1 MKMTFSCFFLSVVL
15 SASNALSQSSRPRYQ
30 VPVSRNDGWKT
41 AAADSLGVDS
51 HRLALLT
58 QSIRSWREL
67 GVHAILIERRGQLI
81 YEEYFEGF
89 DERWGSPLG
98 KVTMTA
104 ESKHDL
110 RSVTKSVVSA
120 LVGIAHGEGTIPSLD
135 QPMVEWFPE
144 YPELNTPDR
153 RRVTLAHVLS
163 MTSGFEWNEEVPY
176 NDPRNDEIRMTR
188 DSQPLRYA
196 LSRSF
201 KVDPGTDFNY
211 NGGLTH
217 VMAAVLVRASK
228 TSLQDYAR
236 TKLFEPL
243 GITDVEWVGNL
254 AGMPAAAS
262 GLRLRARDLAKFGSL
277 YLNGGRWNEKQI
289 LPSSWVQLS
298 TRRHFRF
305 RPRTGPDA
313 GGQFGYAY
321 FWWYSCY
328 PSADGLIEAR
338 TAVGNGQQRVFVLP
352 GLDMVV
358 TIFAGRYND
367 FTTAGTLGSTILREH
382 VIPAVKTGVRSG
394 CSGS

>member
-1 MKMTFSCFFLSVVL
+1 MKRIVTCFLLVVFLSSS
-15 SASNALSQSSRPRYQ
+15 SALPQSSGPRYK
-30 VPVSRNDGWKT
+30 VPVARNDGWKT
-41 AAADSLGVDS
+41 ASADSLGVDS

-81 YEEYFEGF
+81 FEEYFNGF
-89 DERWGSPLG
+89 DERWGEPLG
-98 KVTMTA
+98 RVSMTA

-135 QPMVEWFPE
+135 QPIVEWFPE
-144 YPELNTPDR
+144 YPDLNTPER

-163 MTSGFEWNEEVPY
+163 MTSGFDWNENVPY

-188 DSQPLRYA
+188 DSEPLRYA

-201 KVDPGTDFNY
+201 KVDPGSDFNY
-211 NGGLTH
+211 NGGLTQ

-236 TKLFEPL
+236 KKLFEPL

-262 GLRLRARDLAKFGSL
+262 GLRLRAR
-277 YLNGGRWNEKQI
+277 
-289 LPSSWVQLS
+289 
-298 TRRHFRF
+298 
-305 RPRTGPDA
+305 
-313 GGQFGYAY
+313 
-321 FWWYSCY
+321 SCKNRLVV
-328 PSADGLIEAR
+328 SAWR
-338 TAVGNGQQRVFVLP
+338 
-352 GLDMVV
+352 
-358 TIFAGRYND
+358 
-367 FTTAGTLGSTILREH
+367 
-382 VIPAVKTGVRSG
+382 
-394 CSGS
+394 